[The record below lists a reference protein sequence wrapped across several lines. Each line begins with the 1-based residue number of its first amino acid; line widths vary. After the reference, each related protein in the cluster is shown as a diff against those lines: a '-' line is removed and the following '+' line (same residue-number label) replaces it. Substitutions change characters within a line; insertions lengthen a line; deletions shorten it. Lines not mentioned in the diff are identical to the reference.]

1 MIVTPRA
8 RYSEYLLNDDDGTGD
23 AGDIPTTFAQGVP
36 VSALDYP
43 KEAMLHL
50 WYQDGLGTAGDLRI
64 LIKIWGF
71 TLFQQTSLMQEG
83 IWAPL
88 GIVNPTADEPEGDTN
103 LKGVMNNGQYIRD
116 VRDNQLGHLEQVC
129 GIQDVDGLYAQIL
142 DFQGNTGGTVSMLIT
157 NLAKNT

>member
-1 MIVTPRA
+1 MIVTSGA
-8 RYSEYLLNDDDGTGD
+8 RHEAYLLNQADGTG
-23 AGDIPTTFAQGVP
+23 AEADIPTVITDGIL
-36 VSALDYP
+36 VSTLDYP

-50 WYQDGLGTAGDLRI
+50 WYQDGLGTAGDMRI

-71 TLFQQTSLMQEG
+71 TLFQQSSLVQDG

-116 VRDNQLGHLEQVC
+116 VRDNQLAHLEQVC
-129 GIQDVDGLYAQIL
+129 GIQDIDALYAQVI
-142 DFQGNTGGTVSMLIT
+142 DFEGNTGGTVTLRIT